1 MFAQTSDFAVWYWCL
16 LPKMALPYLCLV
28 ECTNPIS
35 LEMAMAA
42 YRQIAEVQQSQGSE
56 EQQEP
61 PQKKLRL
68 GTTEAVATANP
79 WRCSEREKNRR
90 LREEAERCWDKAF
103 HDATRQWHVLEMGNK
118 HNKLVQEY
126 NKLVQEHNPL
136 LEEQNKLVQEHN
148 KLAQEYNK
156 LVQEYREL
164 RESECR
170 RLHEEAERDLKEKSA
185 NDSAECSLKGSAAS
199 AHAKMM
205 NATSVSHASRTV
217 DSDMQRMCLCRSCGG
232 WIIFPRS
239 SFPAGQP
246 TEKPYEGHDP
256 YGVEPS
262 HSSAGPAET
271 SF

>member
-1 MFAQTSDFAVWYWCL
+1 MFAQASDFAVWYWCL
-16 LPKMALPYLCLV
+16 LPKMAYRCLL
-28 ECTNPIS
+28 ECTTPIS
-35 LEMAMAA
+35 LEMAAAA

-126 NKLVQEHNPL
+126 NKLLQEHNPL

-170 RLHEEAERDLKEKSA
+170 RLREEAERLQKDPKEKSA
-185 NDSAECSLKGSAAS
+185 NDWAESYLKGSAAS
-199 AHAKMM
+199 A
-205 NATSVSHASRTV
+205 SSHANRAV
-217 DSDMQRMCLCRSCGG
+217 DGDMERLCSCRSCGG
-232 WIIFPRS
+232 WI
-239 SFPAGQP
+239 SFPELSCAGA
-246 TEKPYEGHDP
+246 TDGE
-256 YGVEPS
+256 
-262 HSSAGPAET
+262 AI
-271 SF
+271 